1 MTAPPDA
8 AWTLE
13 LVMDLQDRVNNL
25 EQWVTARIGED
36 MRVCNHARGT
46 STEQMPPGTTKRER
60 RAVGGR
66 GDRAVSESTC
76 E

>member
-13 LVMDLQDRVNNL
+13 MVMDLQDRVSNI

-36 MRVCNHARGT
+36 MRVCNHARGHHGADAT
-46 STEQMPPGTTKRER
+46 RNDEERTTR
-60 RAVGGR
+60 GGW
-66 GDRAVSESTC
+66 AW
-76 E
+76 

>member
-13 LVMDLQDRVNNL
+13 MVMDLQDRVSNI

-46 STEQMPPGTTKRER
+46 TEQMPPGTTKRER

-76 E
+76 K